1 MDPQCLHDASVSQT
15 SRFTGLV
22 ELTATRMV
30 AGGDALGRADDG
42 RVALIDGALPGERVR
57 IEVTADRA
65 DHLRGRVLEVLD
77 ASPARVVPPCVHA
90 REGCGGCGWQYVA
103 TETQPQLKLDILRDA
118 LTRIARIDEPPLAE
132 PVVLPME
139 GFRTTVRALVV
150 DGKPAFRRHQSH
162 DPVLIDS
169 CLVAHP
175 AIDELLREGNFGR
188 ATEVTLRVGTGTGE
202 RAALADPAET
212 VLDLP
217 PDVMR
222 GKSAHVHEVIDGH
235 TLRVS
240 INSFFQSRT
249 DGAETLARL
258 VREATGPDRVIAD
271 LYCGVGLFA
280 VTADTPRRVVAVE
293 RGRAAVADAKHN
305 LKGRDARI
313 VRADVGKWKGNKV
326 DVVVADPSR
335 AGVGKDGARTVLAC
349 DPERVVL
356 VSCDAAALARDVGLL
371 VGADYKLTSV
381 TLVDLFAHTPHIECV
396 TILDR

>member
-1 MDPQCLHDASVSQT
+1 
-15 SRFTGLV
+15 
-22 ELTATRMV
+22 MV

-57 IEVTADRA
+57 IEVTANRA
-65 DHLRGRVLEVLD
+65 DHLRGRVLEVLE

-90 REGCGGCGWQYVA
+90 REGCGGCGWQHVA
-103 TETQPQLKLDILRDA
+103 TATQPQLKLDILRDA
-118 LTRIARIDEPPLAE
+118 LGRIAHIADPPLAE
-132 PVVLPME
+132 PVLLSSE

-175 AIDELLREGNFGR
+175 LIDELLRDGHFGR
-188 ATEVTLRVGTGTGE
+188 ASEVTLRVGVGSGE

-212 VLDLP
+212 ILDLP
-217 PDVMR
+217 TDVAR
-222 GKSAHVHEVIDGH
+222 GKTAHVHELIDGH
-235 TLRVS
+235 SLRVS

-249 DGAETLARL
+249 DGAETLVRL
-258 VREATGPDRVIAD
+258 VQEAVGRDRVLAD

-280 VTADTPRRVVAVE
+280 ITADEPRRVIAVE
-293 RGRAAVADAKHN
+293 RGRAAVSDAKHN
-305 LKGRDARI
+305 LRDHPARV
-313 VRADVGKWKGNKV
+313 VRADVGKWKGSKV

-335 AGVGKDGARTVLAC
+335 AGLGRDGARTVLAC

-356 VSCDAAALARDVGLL
+356 VSCDVAALARDIGLL
-371 VGADYKLTSV
+371 IGAGYGLTSV

>member
-1 MDPQCLHDASVSQT
+1 
-15 SRFTGLV
+15 V

-30 AGGDALGRADDG
+30 AGGDALARAEDG

-57 IEVTADRA
+57 VEITADKA
-65 DHLRGRVLEVLD
+65 DLLRGRVIEVLE
-77 ASPARVVPPCVHA
+77 ASAARVVPPCVHA
-90 REGCGGCGWQYVA
+90 REGCGGCGWQHVA
-103 TETQPQLKLDILRDA
+103 VEAQPRFKLDIIRDA
-118 LTRIARIDEPPLAE
+118 LTRIARIPDPVLAE
-132 PVVLPME
+132 PVLLPSE

-162 DPVLIDS
+162 DPVMIDS

-175 AIDELLREGNFGR
+175 AIDELLRDGHFGR
-188 ATEVTLRVGTGTGE
+188 ALEVTLRVGVGSGE
-202 RAALADPAET
+202 RAALAEPAET
-212 VLDLP
+212 ILDLP

-222 GKSAHVHEVIDGH
+222 GKNAHVHEVIDGH

-258 VREATGPDRVIAD
+258 VRDAIGPDRVIAD

-280 VTADTPRRVVAVE
+280 VTADRPKRVVAVE
-293 RGRAAVADAKHN
+293 RGRSAVADAKHN
-305 LKGRDARI
+305 LKGRDARV
-313 VRADVGKWKGNKV
+313 VRSDVGKWRGNKV

-335 AGVGKDGARTVLAC
+335 AGLGRDGARAVLAC

-371 VGADYKLTSV
+371 VGADYGLTSI
-381 TLVDLFAHTPHIECV
+381 TLVDLFAHTPHVECV